1 MAPLWPFILVA
12 ASGILAIDTPHPRN
26 SALYHLTK
34 QLLQRYQKDVR
45 PVHDWTEATTVYLD
59 VFVRAV
65 LDVAHRRCARQL
77 SAQLLAERCSRC
89 GSALTTRGSS
99 CVEHLPPDGLNDE
112 SSHTPPEDV
121 REEIL
126 NTGITYR
133 MAKQWKVENHW
144 FKIWIWLIMLE
155 VTHGVCLYRNSS
167 ELIYEVSLLNP
178 SLLGVDIE
186 RLPELHYVYVNS
198 SGTVRNSKSIQVV
211 SACSLETYAFPF
223 DIQNCSLTFNSILHT
238 VEDVDLAF
246 LRSRED
252 VKHDRKAFSNDS
264 EWELLSVSS
273 AYSVLQS
280 SAGDF
285 AQIQFHVVIRRRPLV
300 YVVSLL
306 IPSIFLMLVD
316 LGSFYIPPTCHARII
331 FKTSLLVGYT
341 VFRVNMSDEMPQGA
355 VRTPLIGVFFTVC
368 MAFLVLSLS
377 KSILLVK
384 FLHDQQH
391 SGQERPL
398 LGLGGDTDADGLLM
412 DRRTQL
418 VGVTES
424 PVCREHQAPSGTLK
438 EVLSQL
444 QSISNYFQAQDQA
457 AQQEVGWLA
466 LLERVDRLLFQGY
479 LVMLG
484 LYAITLCSL
493 WALWSRL

>member
-1 MAPLWPFILVA
+1 MAPVPKHFCGAGTASGRVPFLASAMAPLWPFILVA

-65 LDVAHRRCARQL
+65 LDVVR
-77 SAQLLAERCSRC
+77 
-89 GSALTTRGSS
+89 TT
-99 CVEHLPPDGLNDE
+99 
-112 SSHTPPEDV
+112 
-121 REEIL
+121 
-126 NTGITYR
+126 Y
-133 MAKQWKVENHW
+133 
-144 FKIWIWLIMLE
+144 
-155 VTHGVCLYRNSS
+155 
-167 ELIYEVSLLNP
+167 P
-178 SLLGVDIE
+178 SLFLLPRVDIE